1 MKKILSIFIAVS
13 FLFLQTEAQAKAV
26 KLGRGKASAVYSTNN
41 LNNGSNAE
49 LKKGECDTDQECP
62 DGKKCSQYKC
72 VDVCS
77 LQPCKAGQKCIT
89 NPSSP
94 HSAKCV
100 DACYNI
106 SCKPG
111 YTTEASTNGCCCVSL
126 CSDNCA
132 TCSSAGTCTQCN
144 SGFYLSGSQ
153 CVACPANA
161 TCDGTIFSCKSG
173 YKKSGSSCVLDTC
186 DAGYYKNG
194 NFCISCP
201 EGCTACSQLVPG
213 VVTCSTCKSG
223 YYKSGTRC
231 ASCPDNAASCSG
243 SSFTCKTGFYKD
255 GSACATCP
263 ENCTACSDATT
274 CTSCASGYT
283 LKEGACVKSSTGDGP
298 RTITLPGLG
307 TDGGIPASNCAAN
320 LQDCGG
326 GTCCPKGNTCSYY
339 RNLGYY
345 MCITKN
351 SNSHIDMNPAF

>member
-77 LQPCKAGQKCIT
+77 SQPCKAGQRCIT

-126 CSDNCA
+126 CSDN
-132 TCSSAGTCTQCN
+132 
-144 SGFYLSGSQ
+144 
-153 CVACPANA
+153 
-161 TCDGTIFSCKSG
+161 
-173 YKKSGSSCVLDTC
+173 
-186 DAGYYKNG
+186 
-194 NFCISCP
+194 
-201 EGCTACSQLVPG
+201 
-213 VVTCSTCKSG
+213 
-223 YYKSGTRC
+223 
-231 ASCPDNAASCSG
+231 
-243 SSFTCKTGFYKD
+243 
-255 GSACATCP
+255 
-263 ENCTACSDATT
+263 
-274 CTSCASGYT
+274 
-283 LKEGACVKSSTGDGP
+283 
-298 RTITLPGLG
+298 
-307 TDGGIPASNCAAN
+307 
-320 LQDCGG
+320 
-326 GTCCPKGNTCSYY
+326 
-339 RNLGYY
+339 
-345 MCITKN
+345 
-351 SNSHIDMNPAF
+351 